1 MLVAGIARHV
11 PQVKRTDSKKKFI
24 KKTSVKPFVKY
35 VNQNHVLP
43 TRFLVNE
50 FDLKDIKD
58 DNLKTKESRLAL
70 RKTLRESFSN
80 ALRNLPNPKEND
92 RAGHTK
98 FFFSRLR
105 F

>member
-1 MLVAGIARHV
+1 VVVFTQGRFAGKKAVVVKAYEEGNKVPPFLSQKHRFPHLLVAGIARHV

-58 DNLKTKESRLAL
+58 DNLKTKESR
-70 RKTLRESFSN
+70 
-80 ALRNLPNPKEND
+80 
-92 RAGHTK
+92 
-98 FFFSRLR
+98 
-105 F
+105 

>member
-1 MLVAGIARHV
+1 MVAGIARNV
-11 PQVKRTDSKKKFI
+11 PLVKRADSKKKFI

-43 TRFLVNE
+43 TRFLVNDFE
-50 FDLKDIKD
+50 LKDVKD
-58 DNLKTKESRLAL
+58 DNLKTKENREAL
-70 RKTLRESFSN
+70 RKTLRESFSA
-80 ALRNLPNPKEND
+80 ALRNQANPKENEK
-92 RAGHTK
+92 AGHTK